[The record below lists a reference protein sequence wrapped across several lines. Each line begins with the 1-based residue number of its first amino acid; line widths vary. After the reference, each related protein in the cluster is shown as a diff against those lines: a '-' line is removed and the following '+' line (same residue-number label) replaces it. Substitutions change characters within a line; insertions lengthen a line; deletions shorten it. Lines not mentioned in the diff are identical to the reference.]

1 MCGYINVYIYIYI
14 YMYIYMYMY
23 QYSAFDLNIEILYCF
38 VKIAKFEYDGRKNRN
53 LLIQDKLMIDC

>member
-1 MCGYINVYIYIYI
+1 MYI

-38 VKIAKFEYDGRKNRN
+38 VKTAKFEYDGRKKRN

>member
-1 MCGYINVYIYIYI
+1 
-14 YMYIYMYMY
+14 MYIYRYMY

-38 VKIAKFEYDGRKNRN
+38 VKTAKFEYDGRKNRN